1 MASGTFIR
9 LLIGLSL
16 FISPFLTVYFTGDN
30 SFWALL
36 FLYLFIPFI
45 ISWENAC
52 NCSGCILSNRCDE
65 RKRFNFVKNL
75 FIFVG
80 FDKETI
86 NNIKL
91 TYNVEN
97 TYKGMYH
104 YIKDNYERIYNV

>member
-9 LLIGLSL
+9 LLIALSII
-16 FISPFLTVYFTGDN
+16 ISPFLTVYFTGDN

-36 FLYLFIPFI
+36 FLYSFIPLII
-45 ISWENAC
+45 ISVDNC
-52 NCSGCILSNRCDE
+52 TCSGCILSTRCDNK
-65 RKRFNFVKNL
+65 KRFNFVKNI

-104 YIKDNYERIYNV
+104 YIKDNYERIYNM